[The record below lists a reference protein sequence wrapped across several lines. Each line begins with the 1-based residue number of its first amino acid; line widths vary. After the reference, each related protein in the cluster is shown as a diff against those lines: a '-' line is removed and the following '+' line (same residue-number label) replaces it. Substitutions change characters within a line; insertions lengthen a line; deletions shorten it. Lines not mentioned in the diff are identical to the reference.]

1 MEEQTKGSSPIMRY
15 WPVLVVALLIGAV
28 VLVGVLGGDDDTDE
42 VAGEDPTTT
51 TADTE
56 SDDPDDDPAGTGDGS
71 DAPDCDPE
79 TGRIM
84 VPSVYAP
91 DCVPLWPEGADNGG
105 ATYQG
110 VTADEI
116 VVVFYDPELAPE
128 VADAQERTGVTTPE
142 EGEQI
147 ENRLRLVQTY
157 NDLFET
163 YGRTVRVELVG
174 GSGSGSDESAA
185 RADAIRIAEEI
196 GAFAVVGG
204 PTGTNAYADELAERG
219 VLCLCTASQPID
231 NYLDWSPYVW
241 GGLMA
246 STQGY
251 VHRADFIANRL
262 AGSPAQYAGDEAFQ
276 ETERTFG
283 LVWYETADGAYQ
295 EGISFFEERL
305 AEDGVELTVSLP
317 YIAGGNAQEDAQ
329 AIITRLKAEGVTSV
343 IFAGDPF
350 MPQNLTAQATAQDY
364 WPEWIVTG
372 SSGTD
377 SSNLARLYDQD
388 QWANAFGLGF
398 LLPPVDPAVEQ
409 AEGNLVSWHLGEE
422 LSSYPNITEWGRLFT
437 GIHLAGP
444 DLTPETFR
452 DGLFSFTPVSGFQTH
467 FAVSYGTGLWEWD
480 DYLGA
485 DDVTLIYWDP
495 DEPDTRTDTGQ
506 VGMYRYLDEARR
518 YLPGEVGRST
528 TPFFEPEGTVVIFG
542 ERPDGD
548 QAPRYPRRSG
558 REG

>member
-1 MEEQTKGSSPIMRY
+1 MDDETKGSSPILRY
-15 WPVLVVALLIGAV
+15 WPVLIVAVVVAAVVLIGA
-28 VLVGVLGGDDDTDE
+28 LGGDGDGAGDD
-42 VAGEDPTTT
+42 VG
-51 TADTE
+51 ADTSTTE
-56 SDDPDDDPAGTGDGS
+56 PDDGEGQDPGAQGDAA

-84 VPSVYAP
+84 VPNVYAP

-105 ATYQG
+105 STYQG

-116 VVVFYDPELAPE
+116 IVAFYDPELSAE
-128 VADAQERTGVTTPE
+128 TVDAQDRTGITTPE
-142 EGEQI
+142 EAEQI
-147 ENRLRLVQTY
+147 DNRLRVVGAY
-157 NDLFET
+157 GDLFET

-174 GSGSGSDESAA
+174 ASGPAEDESSA

-204 PTGTNAYADELAERG
+204 PTATNAYADELADRG
-219 VLCLCTASQPID
+219 VVCLCTSSQPID

-241 GGLMA
+241 SGLMA

-276 ETERTFG
+276 DTERTFG

-295 EGISFFEERL
+295 RGIDFFEERL
-305 AEDGVELTVSLP
+305 ADDGVELTVSLP
-317 YIAGGNAQEDAQ
+317 YIAGGNTQEDAQ
-329 AIITRLKAEGVTSV
+329 AMITRLKAEGVTSV
-343 IFAGDPF
+343 IFAGDPL
-350 MPQNLTAQATAQDY
+350 MPQSLTAQATAQDY

-372 SSGTD
+372 SSLTD
-377 SSNLARLYDQD
+377 NSRLARLYDQE

-398 LLPPVDPAVEQ
+398 LLPPLDPDLEQ
-409 AEGNLVSWHLGEE
+409 REGNLVSWHLGEE
-422 LSSYPNITEWGRLFT
+422 LSTYPNIYDWGRLFT

-444 DLTPETFR
+444 NLTPDTFR

-467 FAVSYGTGLWEWD
+467 FAVSYGEGTWEWD

-485 DDVTLIYWDP
+485 DDVTLLYWDP
-495 DEPDTRTDTGQ
+495 EAPDTRTADGE

-518 YLPGEVGRST
+518 YLPGEVGQTT
-528 TPFFEPEGTVVIFG
+528 TPFFEDEGTVTIF
-542 ERPDGD
+542 EARPDGD
-548 QAPRYPRRSG
+548 VPPQYPRRSG
-558 REG
+558 RDG